1 MIATTKRRVAW
12 LVAACYF
19 MEMLDGTILV
29 TAAPRLSAALHVT
42 PAAIGLLMASYLIVM
57 SVVIPLGGW
66 LESRIGSRVLFLASI
81 VLFTVASLA
90 CGSAQNFWELLVA
103 RAVQGVGAALMVP
116 VGRTIV
122 LARAKKSDIMR
133 LLGYVV
139 WPGLL
144 APVVA
149 PLLGGFIVTYASWR
163 WLFWVNVPLG
173 VVAVAVGVVA
183 VEPTEPRKDR
193 TTFDTWGMLVTTFG
207 LGTLLWAA
215 YVAGQPTGSWFEAGL
230 FALVGVVLLIEA
242 ARHLRQTHD
251 PYVELGV
258 LRVRSLRDALGGVA
272 AFVVV
277 VGSLPLL
284 LTLLFQDDFGWSP
297 LKSGLVLAAI
307 FVGNIGMKPA
317 TTAILNRFRH
327 KQVLLVSTSVVAA
340 TAVLFALLRSSSP
353 VSIFVVLSVVS
364 GAARSMG
371 FSAYF
376 TLFYADVPENLMGAA
391 TTVTATVQQLFFG
404 IALSAAVL
412 VLRLGSSLMPQS
424 SGATSGYRVAFL
436 MLAAVGLVATALTM
450 IMEPDAGHSLRASE

>member
-317 TTAILNRFRH
+317 TTPILNRFRH

-353 VSIFVVLSVVS
+353 VSIVVVLSVVS

-412 VLRLGSSLMPQS
+412 VLRLGSSFMPQS

>member
-183 VEPTEPRKDR
+183 VEPTEPRQDR

-317 TTAILNRFRH
+317 TTPILNRFRH

-353 VSIFVVLSVVS
+353 VSIVVVLSVVS

>member
-183 VEPTEPRKDR
+183 VEPTEPRQDR

-353 VSIFVVLSVVS
+353 VSIVVVLSVVS

-412 VLRLGSSLMPQS
+412 VLRLGSSFMPQS

>member
-183 VEPTEPRKDR
+183 VEPTEPRQDR

-376 TLFYADVPENLMGAA
+376 TLFYADVPESLMGAA

-412 VLRLGSSLMPQS
+412 VLRLGSSFMPQS

>member
-66 LESRIGSRVLFLASI
+66 LESRIGSRVLFLTSI

-376 TLFYADVPENLMGAA
+376 TLFYADVPESLMGAA

-412 VLRLGSSLMPQS
+412 VLRLGSSFMPQS

>member
-66 LESRIGSRVLFLASI
+66 LESRIGSRVLFLTSI

-317 TTAILNRFRH
+317 TTPILNRFRH

-353 VSIFVVLSVVS
+353 VSIVVVLSVVS

-376 TLFYADVPENLMGAA
+376 TLFYADVPESLMGAA

-412 VLRLGSSLMPQS
+412 VLRLGSSFMPQS

>member
-183 VEPTEPRKDR
+183 VEPTEPRQDR

-353 VSIFVVLSVVS
+353 VSIVVVLSVVS

-376 TLFYADVPENLMGAA
+376 TLFYADVPESLMGAA

-412 VLRLGSSLMPQS
+412 VLRLGSSFMPQS